1 MELSHIQILEKF
13 YKKLRDNLLRKE
25 RKITNNS
32 VLWTLLSLNDKNRK
46 EIIDNST
53 ISSIAFEKIDLTNLT
68 DTGLIK
74 IYNQRVN
81 SIEYGLTVLGIFLI
95 EKQVLGFEED
105 YLLKLLDGKY
115 FIFKATSKPLNTQDK
130 IALLSLICL
139 RNFSKETTMDLNSE
153 KDCKY
158 WQKIFIDVYN
168 FLVEAKY
175 IDETTINLDILEKK
189 GSEHPVQYLMRHRND
204 LPIKSENIFKNPGG
218 KTYWLDLIRSGNVDK
233 SALIYLFKILFGK
246 LNDHSEVEEILNL
259 CNTVRQMY
267 APFVL
272 NNFEL
277 FNSAVDQSFENAIE
291 EYFVNG

>member
-1 MELSHIQILEKF
+1 MELTHIQILEKF

-25 RKITNNS
+25 RKITYNS

-68 DTGLIK
+68 DTGFIR

-81 SIEYGLTVLGIFLI
+81 SIEYGLTSLGIWHI
-95 EKQVLGFEED
+95 EKQILGFEDD
-105 YLLKLLDGKY
+105 YLLKLIDGKY
-115 FIFKATSKPLNTQDK
+115 FFFKATSKPLNTQDK
-130 IALLSLICL
+130 IALLSLVCL
-139 RNFSKETTMDLNSE
+139 RNFSKETMMDLNSD

-158 WQKIFIDVYN
+158 WEKVFIDVYD
-168 FLVEAKY
+168 FLIKGKY
-175 IDETTINLDILEKK
+175 VDETRTNQDFLEKK

-218 KTYWLDLIRSGNVDK
+218 KTYWIDIMRSGRIDE
-233 SALIYLFKILFGK
+233 STLIYLFKLLFGK
-246 LNDHSEVEEILNL
+246 INEHPEIEEILAF
-259 CNTVRQMY
+259 CNAVRQKY
-267 APFVL
+267 ASFVV

-277 FNSAVDQSFENAIE
+277 FCVFYSS
-291 EYFVNG
+291 